1 MSVPPVGPALLDEL
15 DARGSALIPGAL
27 PERLVESLLEAVTR
41 VYERARAQGAVS
53 ETGSLHRLEMLDTD
67 PAFLELVDPP
77 TTLPLVLGALGWN
90 SHLYHSHLDVHPPEP
105 SVPLVWRWHQD
116 GGRQNLDLE
125 TSPRPRLSVKIA
137 YFLSDCSQPGRGNM
151 MVIPGS
157 HHHDTLR
164 RPQDGVVHTP
174 PGAEL
179 VLARPGDAFVF
190 DRRLWHSRSNNGSSL
205 TRVAIFC
212 AYTYRWIRPRGEYP
226 RLLADAN
233 LSPGRRQLLG
243 GAASAL
249 GHWLPE
255 ASDVPLRQAAEGVSR

>member
-15 DARGSALIPGAL
+15 DARGAVLIPGAL
-27 PERLVESLLEAVTR
+27 PEHLVESLRDAVAR
-41 VYERARAQGAVS
+41 VYDRARAQGAVA
-53 ETGSLHRLEMLDTD
+53 EAGPLHRLEMLDAD
-67 PAFLELVDPP
+67 PAFVELVDPP
-77 TTLPLVLGALGWN
+77 TTLPLVVGALGWN
-90 SHLYHSHLDVHPPEP
+90 IHLYHSHLDVHPPEP
-105 SVPLVWRWHQD
+105 PAPPVWRWHQD

-157 HHHDTLR
+157 HHRDTLR
-164 RPQDGVVHTP
+164 RPQDGVVHAP
-174 PGAEL
+174 PGAEP
-179 VLARPGDAFVF
+179 VLARPGDALVF
-190 DRRLWHSRSNNGSSL
+190 DRRLWHSRSHNGSSH

-226 RLLADAN
+226 LLLADAS
-233 LSPGRRQLLG
+233 LSPSRRQLLG

-255 ASDVPLRQAAEGVSR
+255 GGDVPLRPAADGASR